1 MTGWHEVLTLDASR
15 RVTGGS
21 PDRLADAVRGGADLR
36 ILTEFR
42 HDEHIDV
49 DSDCSELVREAAE
62 FAVTCLVDDRWCA
75 GIMSLRQPVDLP
87 VGFGPRPSM
96 SYFLYNQDGTQ
107 AIARL
112 HLDGQAAAEAPG
124 LSSPEGPEMPKY
136 HGAEFWDGDTNAPSH
151 NFVYDFDSFRYC
163 VNDRWEEVLAHGAGG
178 QVRSGSMAALGQA
191 FAEGR
196 AVKVGVAGLCADLP
210 PAGPGHELFVQT
222 GSGYHYTE
230 RDLFIAGS
238 HPVVRAAPAI
248 PMVYRSHGWDSG
260 WLVLRTD
267 GLVVYRR
274 CDPYTLAF
282 EDRRYRCPIRWFV
295 SRD

>member
-15 RVTGGS
+15 RVIGGS
-21 PDRLADAVRGGADLR
+21 PAGLAEAVRRGADLR

-62 FAVTCLVDDRWCA
+62 FAVTYLVDDHWCA
-75 GIMSLRQPVDLP
+75 GVMSLRQPVDLP
-87 VGFGPRPSM
+87 SGFGPRPSM

-112 HLDGQAAAEAPG
+112 HLDGQAAAGAPG
-124 LSSPEGPEMPKY
+124 PSSPEGPEMPKY
-136 HGAEFWDGDTNAPSH
+136 HAADFWDGGTNAPSH

-163 VNDRWEEVLAHGAGG
+163 VNDRWQEVLAHGPGG
-178 QVRSGSMAALGQA
+178 EVRSGSVAALGQA

-196 AVKVGVAGLCADLP
+196 AVKVGVAGLCADLSP
-210 PAGPGHELFVQT
+210 FGPGHELFVQT

-238 HPVVRAAPAI
+238 HPVIRVAPGV
-248 PMVYRSHGWDSG
+248 PMVYRRGNWDAG

-295 SRD
+295 GC

>member
-1 MTGWHEVLTLDASR
+1 MTDWNEVLTLDAER
-15 RVTGGS
+15 RITGGS
-21 PDRLADAVRGGADLR
+21 PERLADAVRRGADLR

-49 DSDCSELVREAAE
+49 ESDCSELVREAAE

-87 VGFGPRPSM
+87 DGFGPRPSM

-112 HLDGQAAAEAPG
+112 HLDGQAASAAPDA
-124 LSSPEGPEMPKY
+124 SSPEGPVMPKY
-136 HGAEFWDGDTNAPSH
+136 HAADYWDGGTNAPSH

-163 VNDRWEEVLAHGAGG
+163 VQDRWQEVLAHDADGA
-178 QVRSGSMAALGQA
+178 VRSGSVAALGQA
-191 FAEGR
+191 FASGR
-196 AVKVGVAGLCADLP
+196 AVKVGVAGLCGDLSES
-210 PAGPGHELFVQT
+210 GLGHEVFVQT

-238 HPVVRAAPAI
+238 HPVIRVAPAI
-248 PMVYRSHGWDSG
+248 PMVYRSRAWDSG

-267 GLVVYRR
+267 GRVVYRR

-282 EDRRYRCPIRWFV
+282 EDRRYRCPVRWFV
-295 SRD
+295 SRG

>member
-1 MTGWHEVLTLDASR
+1 MTNWNEVLTLDAER
-15 RVTGGS
+15 RITGGS
-21 PDRLADAVRGGADLR
+21 PDRLADAVRSGADLR

-49 DSDCSELVREAAE
+49 ESDCSDLVREAAE
-62 FAVTCLVDDRWCA
+62 FAVTHLVDDRWCA

-87 VGFGPRPSM
+87 EGFGPRPSM

-112 HLDGQAAAEAPG
+112 HLDGQAAVGAAG
-124 LSSPEGPEMPKY
+124 ASSPEGPEMPKY
-136 HGAEFWDGDTNAPSH
+136 HAAELWDGGTNAPSH

-163 VNDRWEEVLAHGAGG
+163 VNDRWEEVLAHDAAGE
-178 QVRSGSMAALGQA
+178 VRSGSVDTLGQA
-191 FAEGR
+191 FAAGC
-196 AVKVGVAGLCADLP
+196 AVKVGVGGLCADLP
-210 PAGPGHELFVQT
+210 SDGLGHEVFVQT

-230 RDLFIAGS
+230 GGLFIAGS
-238 HPVVRAAPAI
+238 HPVIRVAPAI
-248 PMVYRSHGWDSG
+248 PMVYRSGNWDSG

-267 GLVVYRR
+267 GVVVYRR

-282 EDRRYRCPIRWFV
+282 EDRRCRCPIRWFV
-295 SRD
+295 SGR